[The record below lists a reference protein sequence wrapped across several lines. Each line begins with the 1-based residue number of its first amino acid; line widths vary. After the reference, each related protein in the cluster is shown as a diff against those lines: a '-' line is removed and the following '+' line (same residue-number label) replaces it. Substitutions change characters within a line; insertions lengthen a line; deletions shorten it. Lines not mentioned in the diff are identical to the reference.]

1 MSYDRPSAA
10 APPTTHRRRTALIVA
25 GLAVVVIAG
34 FVAAYAV
41 FFTGDSPDR
50 LSLSDPSSPSAT
62 SDPAR
67 GGQGPVGRWV
77 VADGSEAGYR
87 VREKLARLPAQSDAV
102 GRTTAVTGE
111 MTVAASGNGF
121 VARDLRME
129 VDLTKLRSD
138 ESRRDNR
145 IRTQGLESDRFPKAT
160 FASAGDVAVPADAAN
175 GGEFDAEV
183 EGDLTLHGV
192 TKRVEIPVTGRLS
205 DGTLE
210 VAGSFA
216 FPMSMFA
223 IDPPNIGG
231 FVTVDSDATMEFKI
245 VLKQA

>member
-1 MSYDRPSAA
+1 MSTDRPSP
-10 APPTTHRRRTALIVA
+10 APPTAPRRRTALIVA

-41 FFTGDSPDR
+41 FFTGDSTDR
-50 LSLSDPSSPSAT
+50 LSLSDPSGPSA
-62 SDPAR
+62 DRAPAL

-77 VADGSEAGYR
+77 VAEGSEAGYR

-102 GRTTAVTGE
+102 GRTTAVSGE
-111 MTVAASGNGF
+111 MTVAASGDGF

-129 VDLTKLRSD
+129 VDLTQLRSD

-160 FASAGDVAVPADAAN
+160 FASAAGVAVPADAAT
-175 GGEFDAEV
+175 GREFDADV

-192 TKRVEIPVTGRLS
+192 TRRVKIPVKGRLN
-205 DGTLE
+205 GETLE
-210 VAGSFA
+210 VAGSLR

-231 FVTVDSDATMEFKI
+231 FVTVDPDATMEFKI
-245 VLKQA
+245 ALKQA